1 MFYYLSKIL
10 WFFVQ
15 PLNLAIFLLLPGLLA
30 AVFGRRRLA
39 ATGSALAFLI
49 LALSAWTSLGAMML
63 N

>member
-49 LALSAWTSLGAMML
+49 LALSAWT
-63 N
+63 